1 MLFDR
6 EKGTIHVQR
15 TLPKLNKT
23 FYFST
28 TEITAKN
35 KTLHSSNTTHTYRYK
50 TYSLNIKH
58 TDKKVKIC
66 ESSTAINFDTFIKN
80 YMNSNEKTLKIL
92 LKYEREDDLELNKK
106 FHL

>member
-1 MLFDR
+1 MLFNR

-23 FYFST
+23 YYFST

-35 KTLHSSNTTHTYRYK
+35 KTLHSNNSTHTYRYK

-66 ESSTAINFDTFIKN
+66 ESSNTTNFDSFIKN
-80 YMNSNEKTLKIL
+80 YMSSDKKTLDNLISYNK
-92 LKYEREDDLELNKK
+92 EDDLELNKK